1 MMTAASIGASSARGY
16 ADYLESRTVA
26 PEQGDYYLGRDGAP
40 AEAPGRW
47 LTDPAALARIGVAP
61 GTVEPDELRAL
72 MEGRRPGAGEPVWL
86 RAAGPDGTRAGGIDV
101 TFSAPKSVSIAWAL
115 GDQRAALEA
124 AHHAAVSAAVSYLR
138 ETVELTV
145 RYDAAVGTAVPARAA
160 HVHAAA
166 FTHTTARGVGEE
178 APDPQLHSHVV
189 LTSVERSDGSVAAVR
204 SRPML
209 RAARE
214 VGAYYRA
221 HLAGELREL
230 GYSIEPAGDDG
241 RYFRISGIS
250 EGMERAFSARTEEVQ
265 RAAREFRAKHGR
277 EPERGELRDL
287 AVRTRE
293 RKSLPRDRSELDR
306 AWERRGLEA
315 GVDREVV
322 NATRAAVPAAGVPER
337 GRWAERVEAGVP
349 ARRAVFG
356 AAELRT
362 VALEQAAG
370 HGLQPRLA
378 LAEVDELRRAGRVL
392 DLADGRMTTAR
403 VREAEREIEE
413 RVGAMAPDAARVIAA
428 PALEAGIRSV
438 EERLGAPLS
447 VEQREA
453 VATITGPGR
462 AAVLIGPAGT
472 GKGVVIDAAAHAERA
487 AGREVWG
494 VAVAGRTAQ
503 RLGESAPALEGR
515 VRTIDGFLAGVEHG
529 RIQLDAR
536 TTVYVDEAGMGDTN
550 RLHPLVTAVDRHG
563 ASLVAIGDPR
573 QLPSIGAGGMFEHIA
588 ERVPTAHLTEVRRT
602 SDAATRE
609 AWRELREGDPARA
622 MAHYRAAD
630 RLHFGETRVE
640 AIEAAARRYDE
651 LARKLGHEHVA
662 LMTDASNVEIDTLNL
677 RIQALRRERVELSP
691 ESVEHPNGHL
701 LHGDDRVVWTRP
713 LPVAC
718 EPRIENGQR
727 GTVATLS
734 PANDALTVRLDN
746 VGREV
751 SVSAENLDALRLA
764 YAGHV
769 VREQGATVDRAVVVT
784 GGWQTSRESAYVEA
798 SRARDGVDWF
808 VARDELE
815 ADCDADRID
824 ELAARMRA
832 SRAQVPSLAQPLAD
846 HLGAPGD
853 PTRAFHV
860 ERLQPPAPALPAPE
874 PAPEIAL

>member
-1 MMTAASIGASSARGY
+1 MMTAKSIGAASANGY

-47 LTDPAALARIGVAP
+47 LTDPTALARIGVTP
-61 GTVEPDELRAL
+61 GTMEPDELRAL
-72 MEGRRPGAGEPVWL
+72 MEGRRPGASEPVWL
-86 RAAGPDGTRAGGIDV
+86 RAAGPDGSRAGGIDV

-115 GDQRAALEA
+115 SDQRAALEA
-124 AHHAAVSAAVSYLR
+124 AHHAAVEAAVDYLR

-145 RYDAAVGTAVPARAA
+145 RYDAAAGAAVPAPAA

-189 LTSVERSDGSVAAVR
+189 LTSVEREDGSVAAVR
-204 SRPML
+204 SRPVL

-214 VGAYYRA
+214 VGAYYRG
-221 HLAGELREL
+221 HLAGELRQL
-230 GYSIEPAGDDG
+230 GYAIEPAGDDG
-241 RYFRISGIS
+241 RYFRISGIT
-250 EGMERAFSARTEEVQ
+250 EPMERAFSARTEEVK

-293 RKSLPRDRSELDR
+293 RKALPRDRSELDR
-306 AWERRGLEA
+306 VWERRGLEA

-322 NATRAAVPAAGVPER
+322 AAVRSAASAVVVPDRER
-337 GRWAERVEAGVP
+337 WGDRVENGVT
-349 ARRAVFG
+349 ARRAAFR

-370 HGLQPRLA
+370 HGLEPRRA
-378 LAEVDELRRAGRVL
+378 LVEVDELRRDGRVL

-413 RVGAMAPDAARVIAA
+413 RVGVMASDAARAIAA
-428 PALEAGIRSV
+428 PTIEAGIRSV
-438 EERLGAPLS
+438 EARLGAPLS

-487 AGREVWG
+487 TRREVWG

-503 RLGESAPALEGR
+503 RLGESTPALEGR
-515 VRTIDGFLAGVEHG
+515 VRTIDGFLAAVEHG
-529 RIQLDAR
+529 RIRLDANA
-536 TTVYVDEAGMGDTN
+536 TVYVDEAGMSDTN
-550 RLHPLVTAVDRHG
+550 RLHPLVAAVDRHG

-573 QLPSIGAGGMFEHIA
+573 QLPSIGGGGMFEHIV
-588 ERVPTAHLTEVRRT
+588 ERVPTAQLTEVRRT
-602 SDAATRE
+602 SDIAARE

-622 MAHYRAAD
+622 MAHYRAAG

-651 LARKLGHEHVA
+651 LARELGHERVA

-677 RIQALRRERVELSP
+677 RIQALRRERRELSP
-691 ESVEHPNGHL
+691 EAVEHPDGHL
-701 LHGDDRVVWTRP
+701 LHGADRVVWTRST
-713 LPVAC
+713 PVAD
-718 EPRIENGQR
+718 EPRVENGEH
-727 GTVATLS
+727 GTVAS
-734 PANDALTVRLDN
+734 RADEPLTVRLDN
-746 VGREV
+746 SGREV
-751 SVSAENLDALRLA
+751 AVSTEHLDSLRLA

-815 ADCDADRID
+815 AGCDADRID
-824 ELAARMRA
+824 QLAARMRA
-832 SRAQVPSLAQPLAD
+832 SRAQVPSLAQPLSD
-846 HLGAPGD
+846 HTRALGD
-853 PTRAFHV
+853 PDRAFHV
-860 ERLQPPAPALPAPE
+860 ERLQPPASVLPAPE
-874 PAPEIAL
+874 PAVEIAP

>member
-1 MMTAASIGASSARGY
+1 MMTAKSIGAASSRGY

-47 LTDPAALARIGVAP
+47 LADPAALVRVGVAP
-61 GTVEPDELRAL
+61 ETVEPDELRAL
-72 MEGRRPGAGEPVWL
+72 MEGRRPGTGDPVWL
-86 RAAGPDGTRAGGIDV
+86 RAAGPDGSRAGGIDV

-124 AHHAAVSAAVSYLR
+124 AHHAAVEAAVSYLR

-145 RYDAAVGTAVPARAA
+145 RYDAAVGEAVPARAA
-160 HVHAAA
+160 HVHAAE
-166 FTHTTARGVGEE
+166 FMHTTARGVGEE

-189 LTSVERSDGSVAAVR
+189 LTSVEREDGSIAAVR
-204 SRPML
+204 SPPVL

-214 VGAYYRA
+214 MGAYYRA
-221 HLAGELREL
+221 HLAGELRGL
-230 GYSIEPAGDDG
+230 GYAIEPAGEDG
-241 RYFRISGIS
+241 RYFRIGGIS
-250 EGMERAFSARTEEVQ
+250 EEMERAFSARTEEVQ

-293 RKSLPRDRSELDR
+293 CKALPRDRGELDR
-306 AWERRGLEA
+306 AWERRGSEA

-322 NATRAAVPAAGVPER
+322 AATRTGDVSIADRAG
-337 GRWAERVEAGVP
+337 WATRVEEGVT
-349 ARRAVFG
+349 ARHAVFG
-356 AAELRT
+356 AGELRT

-370 HGLQPRLA
+370 HGLEPSRSLA
-378 LAEVDELRRAGRVL
+378 DISELRRAGRVL

-403 VREAEREIEE
+403 VRAAEREIEE
-413 RVGAMAPDAARVIAA
+413 RMGRMASDRTRVVDPEAR
-428 PALEAGIRSV
+428 EAGVRSV
-438 EERLGAPLS
+438 EARLGGPLS

-453 VATITGPGR
+453 VERITGPGR

-472 GKGVVIDAAAHAERA
+472 GKGVVIDAAAGAERE

-515 VRTIDGFLAGVEHG
+515 VKTIDGFLASVEHG

-550 RLHPLVTAVDRHG
+550 RLHPLVAAVDRHS

-588 ERVPTAHLTEVRRT
+588 ERVPTAQLTEVRRS
-602 SDAATRE
+602 SDVAARE

-622 MAHYRAAD
+622 MAHYRAAG
-630 RLHFGETRVE
+630 RLHFASTRVE
-640 AIEAAARRYDE
+640 AIEAAARRYDA
-651 LARKLGHEHVA
+651 LARELGHERVA
-662 LMTDASNVEIDTLNL
+662 LMSDASNVEIDTLNL
-677 RIQALRRERVELSP
+677 RLQALRRDRGELSP
-691 ESVEHPNGHL
+691 EAVEHPNAHV
-701 LHGDDRVVWTRP
+701 LHGADRVVWTGAMR
-713 LPVAC
+713 VAD
-718 EPRIENGQR
+718 EPRVENGER
-727 GTVATLS
+727 GTVSALRPS
-734 PANDALTVRLDN
+734 REELTVQLDGT
-746 VGREV
+746 GREV
-751 SVSAENLDALRLA
+751 PVSAEDLGSLRLA

-815 ADCDADRID
+815 AGCDADRID
-824 ELAARMRA
+824 QLAAQMRT
-832 SRAQVPSLAQPLAD
+832 SRAQVPSLA
-846 HLGAPGD
+846 
-853 PTRAFHV
+853 
-860 ERLQPPAPALPAPE
+860 PALQKTPTE
-874 PAPEIAL
+874 RSTSSDCNRRLR

>member
-1 MMTAASIGASSARGY
+1 MTAASIGAASARGY

-47 LTDPAALARIGVAP
+47 LTDPAALARVGVAP

-72 MEGRRPGAGEPVWL
+72 MEGRRPDAGEPAWL

-124 AHHAAVSAAVSYLR
+124 AHHAAVEAAVSYLG

-145 RYDAAVGTAVPARAA
+145 RYDAAAGSAVPARAA
-160 HVHAAA
+160 HVHAAS
-166 FTHTTARGVGEE
+166 FMHTTARGVGEE

-189 LTSVERSDGSVAAVR
+189 LTSVEREDGSVAAVR
-204 SRPML
+204 SRPVL

-214 VGAYYRA
+214 LGAYYRA

-230 GYSIEPAGDDG
+230 GYAIEPAGDDG

-250 EGMERAFSARTEEVQ
+250 EEMERAFSARTEEVQ

-293 RKSLPRDRSELDR
+293 RKALPRDRGELDR
-306 AWERRGLEA
+306 VWERRGLEA
-315 GVDREVV
+315 GVDRQVV
-322 NATRAAVPAAGVPER
+322 DALRAAVPAAVVVPD
-337 GRWAERVEAGVP
+337 GARWTERVEIGVT

-370 HGLQPRLA
+370 LGLQPRDA
-378 LAEVDELRRAGRVL
+378 LVEVDELRRDGRVL
-392 DLADGRMTTAR
+392 DLAEGRMTTAR

-413 RVGAMAPDAARVIAA
+413 RVGLMASDASRAVNA

-438 EERLGAPLS
+438 EARLGAPLS
-447 VEQREA
+447 IEQREA
-453 VATITGPGR
+453 VSTIAGPGR

-472 GKGVVIDAAAHAERA
+472 GKGVVIDAAAHAERT

-494 VAVAGRTAQ
+494 IAVAGRTAQ
-503 RLGESAPALEGR
+503 RLGESAPALAGR
-515 VRTIDGFLAGVEHG
+515 VRTIDGFLAAVEHG

-536 TTVYVDEAGMGDTN
+536 TTVYVDEAGMGDTT
-550 RLHPLVTAVDRHG
+550 RLHPLVVTVDRHG

-588 ERVPTAHLTEVRRT
+588 ERVPTAQLTEVRRT
-602 SDAATRE
+602 ADVATRE
-609 AWRELREGDPARA
+609 AWRQLREGDPARA
-622 MAHYRAAD
+622 MAHYRAAG
-630 RLHFGETRVE
+630 RLHFGETRME

-651 LARKLGHEHVA
+651 LARELGHDRVA

-677 RIQALRRERVELSP
+677 RIQALRRERGELSP
-691 ESVEHPNGHL
+691 EAVEHPDGRA
-701 LHGDDRVVWTRP
+701 LHGADRVVWTRSM
-713 LPVAC
+713 PVAD
-718 EPRIENGQR
+718 EPRVENGER
-727 GTVATLS
+727 GAVVAVS
-734 PANDALTVRLDN
+734 PAGKALTVRLDN
-746 VGREV
+746 GGREV
-751 SVSAENLDALRLA
+751 AVDGEHLNSLRLS

-815 ADCDADRID
+815 ADCHADRID

-832 SRAQVPSLAQPLAD
+832 SRAQVPSLAHPLAD
-846 HLGAPGD
+846 HTRAPGD
-853 PTRAFHV
+853 PDRVFHV
-860 ERLQPPAPALPAPE
+860 ERLQPPALPAPE
-874 PAPEIAL
+874 PALEIAP

>member
-16 ADYLESRTVA
+16 ANYLESRTVA
-26 PEQGDYYLGRDGAP
+26 PEQGDYYLGRDGEP

-47 LTDPAALARIGVAP
+47 LGDPAPLSRLGVTP
-61 GTVEPDELRAL
+61 RTVEPDELRAL
-72 MEGRRPGAGEPVWL
+72 MEGRRPGAGDPVWL

-115 GDQRAALEA
+115 GGQRAALEA
-124 AHHAAVSAAVSYLR
+124 AHHAAVEAAVDYLR
-138 ETVELTV
+138 EAVELTV
-145 RYDAAVGTAVPARAA
+145 RYDAAAASAVPARAA

-166 FTHTTARGVGEE
+166 FMHTTARGVGEE

-189 LTSVERSDGSVAAVR
+189 LTSVEREDGSVAAVR
-204 SRPML
+204 SRPVL

-221 HLAGELREL
+221 YLAGELRQL
-230 GYSIEPAGDDG
+230 GYVIEPAGDDG
-241 RYFRISGIS
+241 RYFRIGGIS
-250 EGMERAFSARTEEVQ
+250 EEMERAFSARTEEVQ
-265 RAAREFRAKHGR
+265 RAAREFRAQHGR

-293 RKSLPRDRSELDR
+293 RKTLPRDRELDR
-306 AWERRGLEA
+306 VWERRGQEA
-315 GVDREVV
+315 GVDRDVV
-322 NATRAAVPAAGVPER
+322 DGLRAAVTAAPAR
-337 GRWAERVEAGVP
+337 DRWAGRVETGVT

-378 LAEVDELRRAGRVL
+378 LAEVDELRRDGRVL

-413 RVGAMAPDAARVIAA
+413 RVGLMASDTARAIAA
-428 PALEAGIRSV
+428 PTLEAGIRAV
-438 EERLGAPLS
+438 ETRLGAPLS

-453 VATITGPGR
+453 VATITGPER

-472 GKGVVIDAAAHAERA
+472 GKGVVIDAAAHAEQA

-515 VRTIDGFLAGVEHG
+515 VRTIDGFLAAVEHD
-529 RIQLDAR
+529 RIALDAN

-550 RLHPLVTAVDRHG
+550 RLHPLVAAVDRHG

-573 QLPSIGAGGMFEHIA
+573 QLPSIGAGGMFEHLA
-588 ERVPTAHLTEVRRT
+588 ERVPTANLTEVRRT
-602 SDAATRE
+602 SDVATRE

-622 MAHYRAAD
+622 MAHYRAAG

-651 LARKLGHEHVA
+651 LARELGHDRVA

-677 RIQALRRERVELSP
+677 RIQTLCHEHGELSR
-691 ESVEHPNGHL
+691 EAIEHPDGHL
-701 LHGDDRVVWTRP
+701 LHGADRVVWTRSM
-713 LPVAC
+713 PVAG
-718 EPRIENGQR
+718 EARVENGER
-727 GTVATLS
+727 GAVVAVS
-734 PANDALTVRLDN
+734 PAGGGMVVRLDHS
-746 VGREV
+746 GRDV
-751 SVSAENLDALRLA
+751 AVDAEHLDSLRLA

-815 ADCDADRID
+815 ADCDAHRID

-832 SRAQVPSLAQPLAD
+832 TRTQVPSLAQPLAD
-846 HLGAPGD
+846 FIRAPGD
-853 PTRAFHV
+853 PDRAFHV
-860 ERLQPPAPALPAPE
+860 ERLQPPTPALPAPE
-874 PAPEIAL
+874 PDLEMAP

>member
-1 MMTAASIGASSARGY
+1 MMTAKSIGAAAARGY

-47 LTDPAALARIGVAP
+47 LADPSALARVGVAP

-72 MEGRRPGAGEPVWL
+72 MEGRRPDVSDPVWL

-124 AHHAAVSAAVSYLR
+124 AHHAAVEAAVGHLR
-138 ETVELTV
+138 KTVELTV
-145 RYDAAVGTAVPARAA
+145 RYDAAIGEAVPARAA
-160 HVHAAA
+160 HVHAAE
-166 FTHTTARGVGEE
+166 FMHTTARGVGEE

-189 LTSVERSDGSVAAVR
+189 LTSVEREDGSVAAVR
-204 SRPML
+204 SRPVL

-214 VGAYYRA
+214 MGAYYRA
-221 HLAGELREL
+221 HLAGELRQL
-230 GYSIEPAGDDG
+230 GYAIEPAGEDG
-241 RYFRISGIS
+241 RYFRISGIT
-250 EGMERAFSARTEEVQ
+250 EEMERAFSARTEEVQ

-287 AVRTRE
+287 AVRTRS
-293 RKSLPRDRSELDR
+293 RKTLPRERGELDR
-306 AWERRGLEA
+306 SWKQRGLEA
-315 GVDREVV
+315 GVDQEVLA
-322 NATRAAVPAAGVPER
+322 ATRAGDVAVADRDGWAA
-337 GRWAERVEAGVP
+337 RVESGVT
-349 ARRAVFG
+349 ARHAVFG

-370 HGLQPRLA
+370 HGLEPSRS
-378 LAEVDELRRAGRVL
+378 LAEVGKLRRIGRVL

-403 VREAEREIEE
+403 VRAAEREIEE
-413 RVGAMAPDAARVIAA
+413 RMGRMASDRARVIDPQTREAA
-428 PALEAGIRSV
+428 IRCVEA
-438 EERLGAPLS
+438 RLGAPLS

-453 VATITGPGR
+453 VETITGPGR
-462 AAVLIGPAGT
+462 ASVLIGPAGT
-472 GKGVVIDAAAHAERA
+472 GKGVVIDAATHAERE

-515 VRTIDGFLAGVEHG
+515 VKTIDGFLASVEHG
-529 RIQLDAR
+529 RIRLDER

-550 RLHPLVTAVDRHG
+550 RVHPLVAAVDRHG
-563 ASLVAIGDPR
+563 ASLIAIGDPR
-573 QLPSIGAGGMFEHIA
+573 QLPSIGAGGMFEHVA
-588 ERVPTAHLTEVRRT
+588 ERIPTAQLAEVHRT
-602 SDAATRE
+602 TDVATRE

-622 MAHYRAAD
+622 MAHYRAAG
-630 RLHFGETRVE
+630 RLHFGDTRVD
-640 AIEAAARRYDE
+640 AIEAAARHYDR
-651 LARKLGHEHVA
+651 LARELGHERVA

-677 RIQALRRERVELSP
+677 RIQALRRERGELPPKSI
-691 ESVEHPNGHL
+691 EHPDGH
-701 LHGDDRVVWTRP
+701 HVHSGDRVVWKCSM
-713 LPVAC
+713 PVAS
-718 EPRIENGQR
+718 EPRVENGER
-727 GTVATLS
+727 GTVTALS
-734 PANDALTVRLDN
+734 PAREALTVQLDN
-746 VGREV
+746 SAREV
-751 SVSAENLDALRLA
+751 AVNPEDLGSLQLA

-769 VREQGATVDRAVVVT
+769 IREQGATVDRAVVVT

-824 ELAARMRA
+824 QLAARMRE
-832 SRAQVPSLAQPLAD
+832 SRAQLPSLAQPLAD
-846 HLGAPGD
+846 PARAPGD
-853 PTRAFHV
+853 PNRAFHV
-860 ERLQPPAPALPAPE
+860 ERLQPPTPAVPAPE
-874 PAPEIAL
+874 PAVEIAP